1 MTETIRQSEGVPEAY
16 PDTSELTLS
25 TAAAALDTGLIWQR
39 IESYIAQRW
48 SSRAIE
54 WIADG
59 CGEWFPP
66 LKPATIAT
74 VEVWQSDA
82 WQTVTLSP
90 SPLGGYVLPGGT
102 YRFTG
107 TVGDDTDPPAAVIEA
122 FRRLAEYIAGKP
134 GKPGATSESVTAG
147 SVSISTR
154 RSASWIAEALQNSGA
169 ADMLRAYRRA

>member
-1 MTETIRQSEGVPEAY
+1 MVETIRQTESIPDAY
-16 PDTSELTLS
+16 PDISDLTLS

-39 IESYIAQRW
+39 LESYIARRW
-48 SSRAIE
+48 TSRAIE
-54 WIADG
+54 WIAEG
-59 CGEWFPP
+59 CGEWLPP

-74 VEVWQSDA
+74 VEVWQADA

-107 TVGDDTDPPAAVIEA
+107 TVGSGEAPAAVLEA
-122 FRRLAEYIAGKP
+122 FRRLAEYTAGKP
-134 GKPGATSESVTAG
+134 GKQGATSESVTAG

-154 RSASWIAEALQNSGA
+154 RSASWIAEAISNSGA
-169 ADMLRAYRRA
+169 GDLLRPYRRA